1 MLWISQHVSGM
12 INLLF
17 RNGYINSLNFV
28 LSVKYKM

>member
-17 RNGYINSLNFV
+17 RNRYINSLNFV